1 MYFRTCEDGFSYSYF
16 SHYTIVSNMQVSS
29 DDGNYDDVGDDDGV
43 DDVNPSPSAAD
54 DNGDLWK
61 FWIIMY
67 NPHM

>member
-1 MYFRTCEDGFSYSYF
+1 
-16 SHYTIVSNMQVSS
+16 MQVSS

>member
-1 MYFRTCEDGFSYSYF
+1 
-16 SHYTIVSNMQVSS
+16 MQVSS
-29 DDGNYDDVGDDDGV
+29 DDGNYDDGDDDDGV
-43 DDVNPSPSAAD
+43 DDVNFSPSAAD